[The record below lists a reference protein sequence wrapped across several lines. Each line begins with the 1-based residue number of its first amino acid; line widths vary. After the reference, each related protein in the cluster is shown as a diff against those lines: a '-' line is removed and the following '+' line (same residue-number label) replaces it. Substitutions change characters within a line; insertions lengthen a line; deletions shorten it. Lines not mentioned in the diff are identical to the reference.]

1 MPWSISF
8 GLLWY
13 KERQMSE
20 KWNNIHHHIC
30 HWRYLGVDCQKI
42 ISFLLIN
49 VLYESYRIERKQVT
63 RGHNIVADGWAG
75 ASNPHFDPT
84 HPPTAHKHQ
93 KRSLS
98 YFSTRAH
105 GRMDQWMDQQMDKAS
120 YRVCPQLKTV
130 SRLLILIVLD
140 KVSVDIRN
148 HRAFLNHQSLTSKND

>member
-1 MPWSISF
+1 M
-8 GLLWY
+8 
-13 KERQMSE
+13 
-20 KWNNIHHHIC
+20 
-30 HWRYLGVDCQKI
+30 
-42 ISFLLIN
+42 
-49 VLYESYRIERKQVT
+49 YESYRIERKQVT
-63 RGHNIVADGWAG
+63 LGHNIVADGWAG

-105 GRMDQWMDQQMDKAS
+105 GRMDQRMDQRMDKAS
-120 YRVCPQLKTV
+120 YRVVCPQLKTV

-148 HRAFLNHQSLTSKND
+148 HRAFLNHQPTNQQTDRVHSEVALKKLINLNTYMYIMKSLF